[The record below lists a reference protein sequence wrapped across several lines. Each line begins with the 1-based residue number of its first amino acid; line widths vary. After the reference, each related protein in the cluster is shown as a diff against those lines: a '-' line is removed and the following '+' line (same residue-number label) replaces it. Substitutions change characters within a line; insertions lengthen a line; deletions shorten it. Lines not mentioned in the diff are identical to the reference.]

1 MLASFMI
8 GAHYTNTINIDV
20 DDVRDGRHVFAAD
33 AQECNR

>member
-8 GAHYTNTINIDV
+8 GAHYTYAINIDV
-20 DDVRDGRHVFAAD
+20 DDVGDGRHVFAVD